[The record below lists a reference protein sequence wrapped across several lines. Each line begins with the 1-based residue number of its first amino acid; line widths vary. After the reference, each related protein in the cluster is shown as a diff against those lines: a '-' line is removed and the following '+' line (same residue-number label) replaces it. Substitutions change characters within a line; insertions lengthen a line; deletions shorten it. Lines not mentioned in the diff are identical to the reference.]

1 MKKDVVNFKLFIL
14 IAIIVLLICVAGIV
28 CFILFDRESDSGSDD
43 IFYYP
48 ANYDEDIMQN
58 SAYLSFNRDLL
69 YSCGGVE
76 QQFSYENDRDD
87 ATAECG
93 FFLDYFNALISGDND
108 AFVRFYCEDYFEEQ
122 PNITRQMIYEP
133 YVFYHS
139 VTQEEIDGKEVS
151 LYNFHV
157 RYAIFKNNG
166 TFRKGVASNSAVP
179 QIYQLIKTDDGE
191 YKIYRILEIE
201 FKDEA

>member
-1 MKKDVVNFKLFIL
+1 MKKEVKNKKLVIVIVAVLVLAL
-14 IAIIVLLICVAGIV
+14 IAGICFFFLLDGKDEAGN
-28 CFILFDRESDSGSDD
+28 DD

-48 ANYDEDIMQN
+48 ANYDEDIMKN
-58 SAYLSFNRDLL
+58 SAYLSFNRDLR
-69 YSCGGVE
+69 YSYGGVE
-76 QQFSYENDRDD
+76 QQFSYENDRKD

-108 AFVRFYCEDYFEEQ
+108 ALVRFYCEDFFETE
-122 PNITRQMIYEP
+122 PNITKQMIYEP
-133 YVFYHS
+133 YVLYHS
-139 VTQEEIDGKEVS
+139 ATQEEVNGEEVT

-179 QIYQLIKTDDGE
+179 QIYQLLKSDSGE

-201 FKDEA
+201 FEDEA